1 MYLVGLTGGIGSG
14 KSTVARLLD
23 ERGAVV
29 IDADRIAR
37 EVVEPGTEGLAAV
50 VERFGEDILDPEGRM
65 DRAAVAE
72 IAFSD
77 DQAREDLNAI
87 IHPRVRQR
95 IAERLGEI
103 AADERERNRI
113 VVLDVPLLVEGGG
126 DHGYEDVLVVTA
138 PEEVRVRRLVE
149 DRGMDPD
156 DVRARISSQA
166 SDEER
171 LAVAT
176 HVIDN
181 AGTMDELERQVDEV
195 YAELRDAAQ
204 TAAGGRS

>member
-50 VERFGEDILDPEGRM
+50 VERFGEDILDPAGRM

-138 PEEVRVRRLVE
+138 PEEVRVRRLEE

-204 TAAGGRS
+204 TAAGGRP